1 MRALLDKFSV
11 FHHEYPVCKL
21 RAGHSVRY
29 HYTRFFSKNSENI
42 LKQPTS
48 RKRVDRRGRLIKYKH
63 LGIFAVCAG
72 DNQAL
77 LFPSRQFNAV
87 IEKLF
92 AVRSVQTDIRDL
104 FIHPRFFKRGL
115 YQVISL
121 VIIEDQILM
130 DRKGVQNIIL
140 KYGSKFCLI
149 GIKIV
154 FPYVLSLV
162 IDLAFRRIIKPQ
174 QQFYK
179 GRFPRSQMA
188 GCCFLL
194 FVSSLQA
201 SYTY

>member
-1 MRALLDKFSV
+1 M
-11 FHHEYPVCKL
+11 
-21 RAGHSVRY
+21 RY
-29 HYTRFFSKNSENI
+29 HYTRFFSQNSENI
-42 LKQPTS
+42 LKQPAF

-121 VIIEDQILM
+121 DIIEDQILT

-162 IDLAFRRIIKPQ
+162 IDLAFRRIDHKAAAAVLQRSISPLRYRRLWK
-174 QQFYK
+174 Y
-179 GRFPRSQMA
+179 GRRVLSYMRNFPTKRHPDSDI
-188 GCCFLL
+188 
-194 FVSSLQA
+194 
-201 SYTY
+201 